1 METPRLVDR
10 ALKHGRGLL
19 VRQQFQEISTR
30 ALLLDHPCK
39 LMCLVGY
46 LLLQRSP
53 RLVVAPKIQKGQG
66 SLGRVHHRKCPD
78 FRSETYA
85 GVAALDTAREIPP
98 GSMELHESKIVL
110 LESEEIVPQL
120 EALKESLSLLFEV
133 SGRA

>member
-66 SLGRVHHRKCPD
+66 SLGRVHHRKGPHL
-78 FRSETYA
+78 RSETHA
-85 GVAALDTAREIPP
+85 GAAALANPP
-98 GSMELHESKIVL
+98 ESPAGSTELHESKIRL
-110 LESEEIVPQL
+110 LKSQENAPHV
-120 EALKESLSLLFEV
+120 A
-133 SGRA
+133 AH